1 MTWTELVMQAAPAR
15 GDRPAVTDVR
25 TGEVMTYAT
34 LVRRVTHAAA
44 GLRRHGLRYGDRV
57 LVDLPPSA
65 ALPCAVHAVAWS
77 GGVAVLGPTSTAA
90 GLAIVNRRR
99 DTRAEKVFTFEPG
112 QGADRFSSLVGEA
125 SVDFGPLAGPALS
138 LDGRHVLT
146 HEDLTGDLRR
156 LATRLHVVKDDVVLI
171 AVNDPLKALR
181 TMDLVFACGAQV
193 VVAHEPTLIGCRVLA
208 SEHAATL
215 VVAPYELARRLLGDP
230 LLRVIDDRAIVSS
243 LAL

>member
-1 MTWTELVMQAAPAR
+1 MTWTELVMNAAPAG

-44 GLRRHGLRYGDRV
+44 GLRRHGLRYGDHV
-57 LVDLPPSA
+57 MVDLPPGA
-65 ALPCAVHAVAWS
+65 ALPCAVHAIAWS
-77 GGVAVLGPTSTAA
+77 GGVVLLNPGGATRLAV
-90 GLAIVNRRR
+90 VNRKRES
-99 DTRAEKVFTFEPG
+99 RAEKVFTFEPG
-112 QGADRFSSLVGEA
+112 PGPDRFAGLVGEER
-125 SVDFGPLAGPALS
+125 VDFGPLAGPALT
-138 LDGRHVLT
+138 LDGRRVLS
-146 HEDLTGDLRR
+146 HEELAGDLRR
-156 LATRLHVVKDDVVLI
+156 LASRLLIGKDDVVLV
-171 AVNDPLKALR
+171 AVTDVFKALR
-181 TMDLVFACGAQV
+181 TLDLALMCGAHV

-230 LLRVIDDRAIVSS
+230 LLRVVDDRAVTSS